1 MNKTTQIIIGIIV
14 AIIILLGIWYGV
26 SKKPTSIIKEEAIK
40 PVATREPI
48 KIGIV
53 LPLSGPVSFAGNQIK
68 EGLEIALEK
77 YKDENIKLIYEDSKC
92 KPADAVNAVQ
102 KLVNVDKVSLIVGDI
117 CSGATLAMIPIT
129 KANNLVIISPLSTNP
144 NVTSPGNNAYR
155 MVPSDIQEVGF
166 MADYAYNKLNIRKI
180 AVLYENT
187 DFGRGAEKI
196 FREKYKGTIV
206 FSEAYDPN
214 ETDYKTMLTKIKQS
228 NPEGVY
234 LLSLPQQVGLILK
247 QADELNIK
255 AVFLGKNSIEQPDV
269 LKIAGKSAEGVIYT
283 FFSKGS
289 EAKINEFEELFKQK
303 YGKEPGIFEGIGY
316 DLGQVVYLA
325 VKDTKGN
332 KEKIKQNMR
341 KISFEG
347 VTGKIEFDEN
357 GNIKEK
363 PLFIKTIKNGQ
374 FVPYEE

>member
-1 MNKTTQIIIGIIV
+1 M
-14 AIIILLGIWYGV
+14 
-26 SKKPTSIIKEEAIK
+26 SKKIWTWLVPLIVVIVILAIVIPLSLKPTPTTK
-40 PVATREPI
+40 EPI

-68 EGLEIALEK
+68 EGLELALEK

-129 KANNLVIISPLSTNP
+129 KENNLVIITPLSTNP

-155 MVPSDIQEVGF
+155 MVPSDIQEVSY
-166 MADYAYNKLNIRKI
+166 MADYAYNKLNIKKI
-180 AVLYENT
+180 AILYENT
-187 DFGRGAEKI
+187 DFGKGAEKI
-196 FREKYKGTIV
+196 FREKYRGTIV
-206 FSEAYDPN
+206 ASEAYNPDEVN
-214 ETDYKTMLTKIKQS
+214 YKTVLTKVKQN
-228 NPEGVY
+228 NPEGIY
-234 LLSLPQQVGLILK
+234 MISLPQQIGLILK
-247 QADELNIK
+247 QATELGIK
-255 AVFLGKNSIEQPDV
+255 ATFLGKNAVEQPAV
-269 LKIAGKSAEGVIYT
+269 LEIAGKSSEGVIYT

-289 EAKINEFEELFKQK
+289 EEKIKEFKELFKQK
-303 YGKEPGIFEGIGY
+303 YGKEPGTFEGIGY

-325 VKDTKGN
+325 VKDTKGD